1 MRLHHPPVFQSAG
14 SALRLRS
21 LLCEVT
27 RSSSVYLK
35 DTVRKLKLPLQVFKQ
50 LLDQL
55 FDGLMLQLRSI
66 PLGLRVDSWIHR
78 EYLDLADLQRE
89 AAVRQ
94 LHDNQRSLAP
104 DVRKIAPTKVFRSSV
119 TMNAAFAAFWARTL
133 KDPSLTLPFR
143 SAAFHKDR
151 RGTPRHPGRDLRRSA
166 QGLCTHRRVGSQ
178 AQPLELVRVDPV
190 WLWNIGTLS
199 NSLGQTSLCRSTP
212 KFLSTLWQL
221 RTSTSLSSPARGS
234 RSRLPVLPGGR

>member
-1 MRLHHPPVFQSAG
+1 MRGREIVE
-14 SALRLRS
+14 RL
-21 LLCEVT
+21 
-27 RSSSVYLK
+27 LK
-35 DTVRKLKLPLQVFKQ
+35 DTVRKLKLPPQVLQQ

-78 EYLDLADLQRE
+78 EYLDLAGLQRE

-94 LHDNQRSLAP
+94 LQDNQRSLAP

-143 SAAFHKDR
+143 SAGFHKD
-151 RGTPRHPGRDLRRSA
+151 GAELLGILDEISDD
-166 QGLCTHRRVGSQ
+166 
-178 AQPLELVRVDPV
+178 PLKDCALIDAWARK
-190 WLWNIGTLS
+190 LNLS
-199 NSLGQTSLCRSTP
+199 NWYEWIP
-212 KFLSTLWQL
+212 Y
-221 RTSTSLSSPARGS
+221 GS
-234 RSRLPVLPGGR
+234 GPSAHA